1 MSWKRYEK
9 YQDSGVEWLGE
20 VPEEWNVN
28 RMKYLCNINPTKSE
42 ISHLSDD
49 LEVSFLPMEKINEDH
64 TLTLDKNQKLSE
76 VWNGYTYFRDN
87 DVILAKI
94 TPCFENGKCCLCSG
108 LTNKIGFGTT
118 ELHVLRPKSKIL
130 SRFCFYLLQSH
141 SFRGIGKELMF
152 GTAGQKRLPEDF
164 IADYKQGIPSLPE
177 QTAIAAFL
185 DRETTRIDALIEKKE
200 RLIALLEEKRAALIS
215 HAVTKGLDPSV
226 PMKDSGVDWI
236 GMVPEGRDV
245 MKIRR
250 CTHLQQGLQIP
261 QSDRFSEPSENRLE
275 YITLQSIHAGKNNP
289 NIEYIE
295 NPPIRVIC
303 YPEDILFVRTGAT
316 GEIVTGVYG
325 AFHNNFFK
333 VIYDQNNITKEYL
346 IMYLSNSL
354 IRQYLLLMAGVT
366 TIPDLN
372 HDEFLDAPLILPP
385 IYEQDDIV
393 KYLSKIIRISN
404 NLINKIDNSLEY
416 LKEYRSA
423 LISAAVTGKIDLR
436 QEAMG

>member
-20 VPEEWNVN
+20 VPEGWNVN

-87 DVILAKI
+87 DIILAKI

-200 RLIALLEEKRAALIS
+200 RLIALLEEKRAGLIS

-226 PMKDSGVDWI
+226 PMKDSGMEWVGNIPSHWRVLKTKYLFKLIADYAPENNGYELLSIYTDIGVRPRKELEQRGNKATTTDGYLIVKKGDIIVNKLLAWMGAIGYSKYDGVTSPAYDILRKQKLLNSKFYHYLFRCGIYQPEFQRRSRGIMEMRWRLYFDQFGQIPLPYPPEKEQNDIVDFLENETVRINALI
-236 GMVPEGRDV
+236 GMIED
-245 MKIRR
+245 
-250 CTHLQQGLQIP
+250 
-261 QSDRFSEPSENRLE
+261 
-275 YITLQSIHAGKNNP
+275 SIK
-289 NIEYIE
+289 
-295 NPPIRVIC
+295 
-303 YPEDILFVRTGAT
+303 
-316 GEIVTGVYG
+316 
-325 AFHNNFFK
+325 
-333 VIYDQNNITKEYL
+333 
-346 IMYLSNSL
+346 
-354 IRQYLLLMAGVT
+354 
-366 TIPDLN
+366 
-372 HDEFLDAPLILPP
+372 
-385 IYEQDDIV
+385 
-393 KYLSKIIRISN
+393 KII
-404 NLINKIDNSLEY
+404 
-416 LKEYRSA
+416 EYRST
-423 LISAAVTGKIDLR
+423 LISTAVTGKIDLR
-436 QEAMG
+436 QEAIR